1 MSRLLSVSIPDDLM
15 KQFERQARRLGVT
28 KSELAREALRREM
41 ARDRWVEVFRSGEG
55 LAARAGV
62 GPEDVEAI
70 LDEVRDEMSA
80 ERAAG

>member
-1 MSRLLSVSIPDDLM
+1 MGRLLSVSIPDDLM
-15 KQFERQARRLGVT
+15 KRFERQARRLGVT
-28 KSELAREALRREM
+28 KSELAREALRREIE
-41 ARDRWVEVFRSGEG
+41 RDRWAEVFSSGED

-70 LDEVRDEMSA
+70 LDEVRAEMSA